1 MRFHRIVVLLLLLA
15 VLSGLAGCAAGSY
28 PQLTATPK
36 QATLKITVLPI
47 LEALPVLVAQQEG
60 YFSAHG
66 VNVEIV
72 TAASAPERDQL
83 IASGQVDGMIN
94 ELLGALLY
102 NKDTAQVQVVRYAR
116 SATKDTALFRI
127 LASRQSQITNSDGL
141 KNTPIGI
148 SNGTVIEYLT
158 DRLLEAEGF
167 QPDEIKGIA
176 VPKLGDRLALLN
188 SGELKAGMFPEPQA
202 ELAIQQGAV
211 LVLDDTRHPEYS
223 FSVITLRSATI
234 EKNPEAV
241 RGFLAGWEEAVKQ
254 INADP
259 NRWKSLLVA
268 RKILSAPLEASFQV
282 PQFVQA
288 GAPSQTQYQDMLDWA
303 KAKNLSV
310 TGLGYAKIVN
320 ASFLPK

>member
-1 MRFHRIVVLLLLLA
+1 MRFQRIWILLMLLA
-15 VLSGLAGCAAGSY
+15 VPFGMTGCAAGSN
-28 PQLTATPK
+28 PQATEAPK
-36 QATLKITVLPI
+36 PVTLKITVLPI
-47 LEALPVLVAQQEG
+47 LEELPILVAQQEG
-60 YFSAHG
+60 FFAAHG

-72 TAASAPERDQL
+72 NAASAPERDQL

-102 NKDTAQVQVVRYAR
+102 NKDTSQVQVVRYAR
-116 SATKDTALFRI
+116 TATKDAALFRI
-127 LASRQSQITNSDGL
+127 LASKQSNIIKVDGL

-167 QPDEIKGIA
+167 QPDEIKEIA

-188 SGELKAGMFPEPQA
+188 SGELKAGMYPEPQA
-202 ELAIQQGAV
+202 ELAIQQGGT

-223 FSVITLRSATI
+223 FSVITLRTDTI
-234 EKNPEAV
+234 KNNPDAV
-241 RGFLAGWEEAVKQ
+241 HGFLAGWEDAVKK

-259 NRWKSLLVA
+259 NQWKNLLVTH
-268 RKILSAPLEASFQV
+268 KILSAPLEASFQV
-282 PQFVQA
+282 PMFVQA
-288 GAPSQTQYQDMLDWA
+288 GVPSQTQYQDILDWA
-303 KAKNLSV
+303 KAKNLTV
-310 TGLGYAKIVN
+310 TGLGYDQVVN